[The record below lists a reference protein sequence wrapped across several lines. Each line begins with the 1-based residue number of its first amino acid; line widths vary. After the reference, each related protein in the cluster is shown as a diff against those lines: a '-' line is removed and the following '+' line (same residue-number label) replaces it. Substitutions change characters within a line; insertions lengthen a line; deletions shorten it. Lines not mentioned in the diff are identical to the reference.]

1 LQCLGDFFQLAPIK
15 YGSLHK
21 AVVNW
26 SDGELEPLRHSTEI
40 LAGAEL
46 FASVHKFEL
55 TEQVRSKDPT
65 HTRWL
70 DACRD
75 TRSARPITDE
85 MLAAYTELSHDDG
98 QSDADAMAGL
108 TQAHLQNQQL
118 PQGPARRAAEEAV
131 ALRALVVKRDLWS
144 TTPIAVT
151 NNRTR
156 HAINTQRI
164 HTFAAQTGQPVL
176 YWYNKLVGSLGQHFD
191 DPSRASDL
199 LYLRERHP
207 ELKSSFV
214 AGAPGHLLA
223 NMCPVKGYA
232 NGTPII
238 YHSLRFG
245 SESDKD
251 AAQAAIEE
259 WGNEGSQYAKGVLI
273 PVPLVINVQVP
284 SVVAID
290 ANADERV
297 DTADCL
303 TTSRAMDTDHTAPGM
318 GRCVVIPVPLLHTLP
333 NAGRKRYFTL
343 ELPRSQ
349 ASWWTANTPTG
360 KTSTIPLHHE
370 MHPVTQAFA
379 LTFHKLQGQT
389 REKIILNLN
398 RVPRGMLGVSLR
410 HMYVGF
416 SRTRTR
422 QGIRLFPMAD
432 PTNKRN
438 KHLTSKKHDTEL
450 TVYLAGFTGD
460 GARYSRA

>member
-1 LQCLGDFFQLAPIK
+1 VQCLGDFFQLDPVT

-21 AVVNW
+21 AVVAW
-26 SDGELEPLRHSTEI
+26 SDGELGPPQHPTEI
-40 LAGAEL
+40 IAAAVL

-75 TRSARPITDE
+75 TRNPRPITEE
-85 MLAAYTELSHDDG
+85 MLAAYTELCQDDER
-98 QSDADAMAGL
+98 SDADAMAGL
-108 TQAHLQNQQL
+108 TQAFLQIAHL
-118 PQGPARRAAEEAV
+118 PEGPARHAAKEALK
-131 ALRALVVKRDLWS
+131 LRALVVKRDLWS

-176 YWYNKLVGSLGQHFD
+176 IWYNTLVGSIGQHFVD

-199 LYLRERHP
+199 VYLRERHP

-232 NGTPII
+232 NGTPVI

-245 SESDKD
+245 SQTDKD
-251 AAQAAIEE
+251 VAQAAIKKWED
-259 WGNEGSQYAKGVLI
+259 EGSNFAKGVLI
-273 PVPLVINVQVP
+273 PVPSVINVQVP
-284 SVVAID
+284 SVVATD
-290 ANADERV
+290 ANSDERV

-303 TTSRAMDTDHTAPGM
+303 SSTDHTAPRM
-318 GRCVVIPVPLLHTLP
+318 SRCVVIPVPLMHRLP
-333 NAGRKRYFTL
+333 NAGKRRYFTV

-349 ASWWTANTPTG
+349 ASWWAANIPTG
-360 KTSTIPLHHE
+360 KKSTIPLYYE
-370 MHPVTQAFA
+370 MHPVTQAFS

-398 RVPRGMLGVSLR
+398 KVPRGMLGVSLR
-410 HMYVGF
+410 HLYVGF

-432 PTNKRN
+432 RTDKRN
-438 KHLTSKKHDTEL
+438 KHLTDKRHDAKL
-450 TVYLAGFTGD
+450 TAYLAGFSGD
-460 GARYSRA
+460 GSQYRRA